1 LPLVAIRHN
10 PVLRKYYQRLVNEEG
25 KTKMVAII
33 AAMRKLLC
41 VMNAMLK
48 KDQNWEPNIA

>member
-1 LPLVAIRHN
+1 
-10 PVLRKYYQRLVNEEG
+10 VLRKYYQRLVNEEG

-41 VMNAMLK
+41 TMNAMLK
-48 KDQNWEPNIA
+48 KDQTWEPKMT